1 MNSIYFG
8 YSLKNIPLPSKDSYK
23 YKLIEKT
30 KQLLNWMRWKA
41 FFYDRDNNNKY
52 NNKNNTYVDETID
65 NKFKFK
71 TRKCP
76 SANTRHERF

>member
-1 MNSIYFG
+1 
-8 YSLKNIPLPSKDSYK
+8 
-23 YKLIEKT
+23 
-30 KQLLNWMRWKA
+30 MRWKT
-41 FFYDRDNNNKY
+41 FFYDRDNSNKY

-76 SANTRHERF
+76 LQIQDMKDFENDLLKLIESI